1 MLECKKKSWLDIS
14 DQFGNA
20 RWIFIFLFC
29 WIYNWQCVS
38 MMILGPFAS
47 QVAVTSLHGL
57 WLPGSHLTLSVN
69 KKQIQGQ
76 EESVNNILSRIGI
89 TCTNIHWN
97 NWHIK
102 LYTRITTSLSLCLVL
117 LMLTLLSGRL
127 SLYFNTKQC
136 NFIYA
141 TYTLFTSQNAM
152 QLKQTYSIFCNN
164 SNPSNKK

>member
-1 MLECKKKSWLDIS
+1 MDFYFPILLDLQLAVCLNDDIGSICQSSSCNIS
-14 DQFGNA
+14 T
-20 RWIFIFLFC
+20 W
-29 WIYNWQCVS
+29 
-38 MMILGPFAS
+38 
-47 QVAVTSLHGL
+47 AVTA
-57 WLPGSHLTLSVN
+57 WLTSYIVS
-69 KKQIQGQ
+69 KQETNTIQGQ

-102 LYTRITTSLSLCLVL
+102 LNTRITTSLSLCLVL

-152 QLKQTYSIFCNN
+152 ELKQTYSIFCNN